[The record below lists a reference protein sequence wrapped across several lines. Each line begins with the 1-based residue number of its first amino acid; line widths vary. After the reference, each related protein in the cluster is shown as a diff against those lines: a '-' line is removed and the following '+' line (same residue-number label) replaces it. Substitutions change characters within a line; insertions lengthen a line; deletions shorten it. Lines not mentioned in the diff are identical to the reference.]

1 MAAPAPQGPL
11 RRRRRRVSLAVLGK
25 RAVEVFRA
33 EEEAG
38 VARGGAGPAEGVGES
53 QRSAP
58 RPAGTVREEEEEAA
72 RDPRT
77 RERGARPG
85 EEAVLRAVAAACAEI
100 KVQTKVSSNARFH
113 TGGDGGPR
121 PMRACGGGAPR
132 GGGGGRA

>member
-38 VARGGAGPAEGVGES
+38 VARGGAGPAAAVGGS

-58 RPAGTVREEEEEAA
+58 RLAGTELAEA
-72 RDPRT
+72 
-77 RERGARPG
+77 
-85 EEAVLRAVAAACAEI
+85 EAV
-100 KVQTKVSSNARFH
+100 AR
-113 TGGDGGPR
+113 GP
-121 PMRACGGGAPR
+121 
-132 GGGGGRA
+132 